1 MILKYYQKL
10 DDAISYLFS
19 SVSNEKKLL
28 KSILKKKEIF
38 YVDIG
43 TNEGSYLEFLM
54 KHFKFK
60 KAVCFEPIKEL
71 VEKVSKKFQ
80 KYNIEVH
87 NFALSNKRIKNRK
100 FYHYN
105 ISSQSSLYE
114 QNNLFQSLK
123 NLKNIK
129 KIDCKKFDD
138 CFKNKEQ
145 IDYCKIDVQGEEVNV
160 LKGMEKNLKKRKIN
174 LIKIEI
180 SFTERYKNVNSNF
193 YDIVFF
199 LKKYNYNLISI
210 SKIKYKNERILLMDA
225 FFLSSNFK

>member
-28 KSILKKKEIF
+28 KSILKKEKIY

-43 TNEGSYLEFLM
+43 TNQGSYLEFLV
-54 KHFKFK
+54 KYFKFK

-71 VEKVSKKFQ
+71 VDKVNKKFK
-80 KYNIEVH
+80 KYNVEVH
-87 NFALSNKRIKNRK
+87 NLALSNKKSNNRK
-100 FYHYN
+100 FYQYN

-114 QNNLFQSLK
+114 QNSLFQSLK
-123 NLKNIK
+123 NLKKIK
-129 KIDCKKFDD
+129 KINCRKFDD
-138 CFKNKEQ
+138 LFNNKDQ
-145 IDYCKIDVQGEEVNV
+145 IDYCKIDVQGEEVKV
-160 LKGMEKNLKKRKIN
+160 LEGMKKNLKRKNIN

-180 SFTERYKNVNSNF
+180 SFIERYKKVNSNF

-199 LKKYNYNLISI
+199 LKKYKYNLISI
-210 SKIKYKNERILLMDA
+210 SKIKYKNEKILLMDA
-225 FFLSSNFK
+225 FFLVSSYK

>member
-10 DDAISYLFS
+10 DDALSYLFS
-19 SVSNEKKLL
+19 SVSDEKKLL
-28 KSILKKKEIF
+28 KSILKKKKIF

-54 KHFKFK
+54 KLFKFK

-87 NFALSNKRIKNRK
+87 NFALSNKIIKNRK

-138 CFKNKEQ
+138 CFKNKER
-145 IDYCKIDVQGEEVNV
+145 IDFCKIDVQGEEVNV
-160 LKGMEKNLKKRKIN
+160 LKGMEKSLKKRKIN

-180 SFTERYKNVNSNF
+180 SFTGRYKNVNSNF

-225 FFLSSNFK
+225 FFLNSNFK